1 MSSSA
6 DQTLHQALSTMQ
18 AGDPAAAERLF
29 RRTLDL
35 QPKHVAALNYF
46 GIFLARLRRF
56 EEAEQYMRLAVQ
68 TDARSGATFCN
79 YGLILKALK
88 RPEDALT
95 QFNQAVRINPSSAEA
110 WNDRGTVFKDVRQF
124 REAIVDFGE
133 ATRLDPNYAT
143 AFYNKGNAL
152 AGLKLFDESVA
163 TYDHALA
170 LNPGLAE
177 AWAARGNVLH
187 RLKRHSEA
195 AISFAKLLKL
205 RPEYPYAKGML
216 LHLKMMICDWSGLDA
231 LINEIESDLDLGKL
245 SADPFGWQAVS
256 SSPRSLQRCAEF
268 YNAEQFPADPKITP
282 GRPPK
287 HKKIRIGYL
296 GDCFREQA
304 VSYLL
309 VGVLELADK
318 SRFELY
324 GFDNGWDD
332 GSETRKRV
340 NVSLMEMIDISSR
353 NDTSAAAIIRER
365 EIDILVNL
373 NVYFGDHR
381 TGVFAKRAAPI
392 QVNYLGFPAT
402 LGASYCDYIIAD
414 RWVIPS
420 DDRDYYTEKVVYLPE
435 CYQANDNKRTISA
448 MDFSRAQC
456 DLPANGF
463 VFCCFNNSFKITPEV
478 FDRWMHILR
487 KTTDSV
493 LWLIEDNSSVAANL
507 REEAKA
513 RGVDPDRLIFAK
525 RIYPTEHLARHRLA
539 DLFLDTLP
547 YNAHTTA
554 SDALWAGLPVLTQLG
569 STFPG
574 RVAASLLNAVGLPEL
589 IVSTRQAYED
599 LAIELAANP
608 EKLAVIKRK
617 LSKNRLTMPLFDTG
631 LYARRL
637 DAAYATMYGRYR
649 AGLLPDH
656 IDAERVP
663 RAY

>member
-6 DQTLHQALSTMQ
+6 DQTLHQALSTMR

-46 GIFLARLRRF
+46 GIFLARLHRF

-110 WNDRGTVFKDVRQF
+110 WNDRGTVFNDLRQF

-256 SSPRSLQRCAEF
+256 SSPRSLQRCAEL
-268 YNAEQFPADPKITP
+268 YNADQFPADPKITP
-282 GRPPK
+282 GRPPE

-373 NVYFGDHR
+373 NVYFGEHR
-381 TGVFAKRAAPI
+381 TGVFAKRPAPI

-448 MDFSRAQC
+448 RDFSRAQC

-525 RIYPTEHLARHRLA
+525 RMYPTEHLARHRLA

-589 IVSTRQAYED
+589 IVSTPQAYED

-649 AGLLPDH
+649 AELLPDH

-663 RAY
+663 HAY

>member
-1 MSSSA
+1 
-6 DQTLHQALSTMQ
+6 L
-18 AGDPAAAERLF
+18 
-29 RRTLDL
+29 
-35 QPKHVAALNYF
+35 
-46 GIFLARLRRF
+46 
-56 EEAEQYMRLAVQ
+56 
-68 TDARSGATFCN
+68 
-79 YGLILKALK
+79 
-88 RPEDALT
+88 
-95 QFNQAVRINPSSAEA
+95 
-110 WNDRGTVFKDVRQF
+110 
-124 REAIVDFGE
+124 
-133 ATRLDPNYAT
+133 
-143 AFYNKGNAL
+143 
-152 AGLKLFDESVA
+152 
-163 TYDHALA
+163 
-170 LNPGLAE
+170 
-177 AWAARGNVLH
+177 
-187 RLKRHSEA
+187 
-195 AISFAKLLKL
+195 
-205 RPEYPYAKGML
+205 
-216 LHLKMMICDWSGLDA
+216 
-231 LINEIESDLDLGKL
+231 
-245 SADPFGWQAVS
+245 
-256 SSPRSLQRCAEF
+256 

-282 GRPPK
+282 GHPPE

-309 VGVLELADK
+309 VGALELADK

-340 NVSLMEMIDISSR
+340 NSSLMEMIDVSSR

-381 TGVFAKRAAPI
+381 TGVFAKRPAPI

-435 CYQANDNKRTISA
+435 CYQANDNKRAISA
-448 MDFSRAQC
+448 RAFSRAQC

-478 FDRWMHILR
+478 FDRWMHILI

-493 LWLIEDNSSVAANL
+493 LWLIEDNTSVAANL

-525 RIYPTEHLARHRLA
+525 RMYPTEHLARHRLA

-589 IVSTRQAYED
+589 VASTPQAYED

-608 EKLAVIKRK
+608 EKLAAIKRK

-631 LYARRL
+631 LYARCL
-637 DAAYATMYGRYR
+637 DAAYATMYERYR

-656 IDAERVP
+656 IDAGRVP
-663 RAY
+663 RVY

>member
-1 MSSSA
+1 
-6 DQTLHQALSTMQ
+6 
-18 AGDPAAAERLF
+18 
-29 RRTLDL
+29 
-35 QPKHVAALNYF
+35 
-46 GIFLARLRRF
+46 
-56 EEAEQYMRLAVQ
+56 
-68 TDARSGATFCN
+68 
-79 YGLILKALK
+79 
-88 RPEDALT
+88 
-95 QFNQAVRINPSSAEA
+95 
-110 WNDRGTVFKDVRQF
+110 
-124 REAIVDFGE
+124 
-133 ATRLDPNYAT
+133 
-143 AFYNKGNAL
+143 
-152 AGLKLFDESVA
+152 
-163 TYDHALA
+163 
-170 LNPGLAE
+170 
-177 AWAARGNVLH
+177 
-187 RLKRHSEA
+187 
-195 AISFAKLLKL
+195 
-205 RPEYPYAKGML
+205 
-216 LHLKMMICDWSGLDA
+216 
-231 LINEIESDLDLGKL
+231 
-245 SADPFGWQAVS
+245 
-256 SSPRSLQRCAEF
+256 
-268 YNAEQFPADPKITP
+268 
-282 GRPPK
+282 
-287 HKKIRIGYL
+287 
-296 GDCFREQA
+296 
-304 VSYLL
+304 
-309 VGVLELADK
+309 
-318 SRFELY
+318 
-324 GFDNGWDD
+324 
-332 GSETRKRV
+332 
-340 NVSLMEMIDISSR
+340 MIDISSR
-353 NDTSAAAIIRER
+353 TDTSAAAIIRER

-448 MDFSRAQC
+448 RDFSRAQC

-525 RIYPTEHLARHRLA
+525 RMYPTEHLARHRLA

-589 IVSTRQAYED
+589 IVCTPQAYED